1 MNTIISQF
9 SSLWNNYFNYSTP
22 DYSNQDIAPGSII
35 TTKNNSNLYTVIGS
49 NADNNLVCIL
59 PPNYSVTTIISKN
72 DITKVI
78 KSTSNSNSNS
88 HTNKKVKFIYD

>member
-1 MNTIISQF
+1 MNTLISQF
-9 SSLWNNYFNYSTP
+9 SYLWNNYFNYV

-49 NADNNLVCIL
+49 NADNNLICAL
-59 PPNYSVTTIISKN
+59 HPNYSVTTIISKN

-78 KSTSNSNSNS
+78 KSTSNLN
-88 HTNKKVKFIYD
+88 TNKKVTFTYN